1 MKICNKLWCIIVFL
15 ACMMFCL
22 TGCEEEEYS
31 VSSNQEQTAETQ
43 GADVSG
49 SPEYNYEEFIN
60 DTPQDPSALEE
71 NDDPISYED
80 ARKSVEEVESIDVS
94 LEKFEK
100 EYNKKTKITPDSLSG
115 YLDEAEQY
123 LYESNPEEVSYYERE
138 EDSIRIYLQTGGVYI
153 YQPELEGMD
162 AGGSAQTMEIATYQP
177 YISDYGNSLQ
187 QYMSYPDD
195 AADLI
200 SNAFDMYHFQSD
212 GSENDHN
219 FDDMEVSLE
228 NILKFSENNIILW
241 HGHGGYNQKN
251 GCYLGT
257 GIRTSKESRKKY
269 AQDIREE
276 TLLFGKGG
284 TYLITASFFDKYF
297 ADDSLKNSIIYLA
310 ACKSGADDSLVNT
323 LLSKGAMAVFAND
336 GDICEEYNLKV
347 MKTVFERAVQKNG
360 DQYYTLDESLDYA
373 KDQHGRDDGQGT
385 ETHLYYQEGYHDLS
399 LNWYE
404 NYKTAERDV
413 VLVLD
418 RSGSMDGNPLDQT
431 KDAASKFV
439 DTVLQE
445 ESRVAFITYDEEA
458 EVHSGFTRNGDLL
471 HEEIEEINAGSAT
484 NIYDGLSSADQLL
497 QSSSAKKKIIVLL
510 TDGLPNAGIDENGSY
525 EDALVTYSEEL
536 KKQGIDLYT
545 LGFFS
550 SLSED
555 ERLMAQRLLEDMA
568 SPGYHYEVESAEDL
582 VFFFD
587 DMANQISGTKYVY
600 IRIACP
606 VDVKVQ
612 SQGEIL
618 SSAEDE
624 QKTRASFGSLSFE
637 ETEGGD
643 PAKILRLN
651 MEKDYDV
658 QIKGYDSGKMT
669 YTVSYPN
676 QSGEYSDVRSFPDIS
691 VSDGMRAASST
702 EQSDATILQVDSDG
716 DGKYET
722 TYETASNGIMKEKK
736 DHKILYICIG
746 IGAGVV
752 LLVIILI
759 IVVVKSSR
767 QGKSKADFSSMPS
780 FNHDIPPGELRRQ
793 TASKMAAGNVAASQ
807 TAVSAMPNVTGQIEG
822 LFGAYQGKKYSV
834 TAGKIYKIGRDRSCE
849 IQVAHQ
855 QISRIH
861 CKVQLMPDGKYQLTD
876 CSSNGTYYNNI
887 QLEKNK
893 TFSLPKGA
901 VIVLGDPDNVLQL
914 N

>member
-1 MKICNKLWCIIVFL
+1 MVVFL
-15 ACMMFCL
+15 VCMIFCL
-22 TGCEEEEYS
+22 VGCEEDEYS
-31 VSSNQEQTAETQ
+31 VSSNEEKTADTQEE
-43 GADVSG
+43 DVSS

-71 NDDPISYED
+71 DDDPISYED
-80 ARKSVEEVESIDVS
+80 ARKSVEEVENIDDS

-100 EYNKKTKITPDSLSG
+100 KYNKKTKITPDNLSE
-115 YLDEAEQY
+115 YLDEAEHY
-123 LYESNPEEVSYYERE
+123 LYESNPEEVRYYERE
-138 EDSIRIYLQTGGVYI
+138 EDTIRIYLQTGGVYI

-162 AGGSAQTMEIATYQP
+162 AAGSAQTMEIATYQP
-177 YISDYGNSLQ
+177 YFSDYDKSLQ

-195 AADLI
+195 AAGLI

-212 GSENDHN
+212 GSESDHN
-219 FDDMEVSLE
+219 YDDMEVSLE

-241 HGHGGYNQKN
+241 HGHGGFNQKN

-297 ADDSLKNSIIYLA
+297 AEDSLKNSIIYLA

-336 GDICEEYNLKV
+336 GDIYEEYNLNM
-347 MKTVFERAVQKNG
+347 MKAVFERTAQKNG
-360 DQYYTLDESLDYA
+360 DHYYTLDEALDYA
-373 KDQHGRDDGQGT
+373 KSQLGKDDGQGT
-385 ETHLYYQEGYHDLS
+385 ETHLYYQEGYHDIS
-399 LNWYE
+399 LDWYE

-431 KDAASKFV
+431 KDAASKFI
-439 DTVLQE
+439 DTALQE
-445 ESRVAFITYDEEA
+445 DTRVALVTYDEEA
-458 EVHSGFTRNGDLL
+458 EIHSGFTRNGDLL
-471 HEEIEEINAGSAT
+471 HEEIEGINAGSST
-484 NIYDGLSSADQLL
+484 NIYGGLSSADQLL
-497 QSSSAKKKIIVLL
+497 QSSYAKKKIIVLM
-510 TDGLPNAGIDENGSY
+510 TDGLPNAGVDENGSY
-525 EDALVTYSEEL
+525 EDALLTYSEKL
-536 KKQGIDLYT
+536 KKQGYDLYT

-550 SLSED
+550 SIEG
-555 ERLMAQRLLEDMA
+555 ERITAQKLLEDMA

-582 VFFFD
+582 VFFFN
-587 DMANQISGTKYVY
+587 DMANQISGARYVY

-612 SQGEIL
+612 SQGEML
-618 SSAEDE
+618 SSKEDE
-624 QKTRASFGSLSFE
+624 QNTRTSFGSLSFE
-637 ETEGGD
+637 ETEEGD

-658 QIKGYDSGKMT
+658 HISGYDSGKMN

-691 VSDGMRAASST
+691 VSNGMQAMSST
-702 EQSDATILQVDSDG
+702 ERLDATSLQVDSDG

-722 TYETASNGIMKEKK
+722 TYETESNGTMQEKK
-736 DHKILYICIG
+736 DHKMLYICIG
-746 IGAGVV
+746 VSAGVV
-752 LLVIILI
+752 LLVTVLI
-759 IVVVKSSR
+759 IVVVKSFR
-767 QGKSKADFSSMPS
+767 KRKKKTDFLSMPS
-780 FNHDIPPGELRRQ
+780 FNQDIPPGDLRQQITSKMTAGNAAAMQ
-793 TASKMAAGNVAASQ
+793 TAATSMSVSAAGQV
-807 TAVSAMPNVTGQIEG
+807 EG
-822 LFGAYQGKKYSV
+822 LFGAYQGKKYPV
-834 TAGKIYKIGRDRSCE
+834 TVGRIYKIGRDRSCE

-861 CKVQLMPDGKYQLTD
+861 CKLQLMPDGTYQLTD

-887 QLEKNK
+887 LLEKNK